1 MRNEYHGSDP
11 RTAGVLLPPEAH
23 LLRAR
28 LCAAGHVKKGPG
40 LCKTCR
46 ASSRRAHRPVKT
58 RPCRDCGT
66 IFSGSRRP
74 ICPDCAEKRDA
85 QDQAAEL
92 AASHRPIRTRTCH
105 ECGESRPLDE
115 FLLSNLRTQA
125 DRKGT
130 RQYADC
136 CTACRSD
143 VVVEDDEEIDD
154 QSPYAVARRQV
165 EHIFGLPSSQ
175 WLNVRGHPLSLLHYS
190 RMLAIHNAQARRV
203 GGALLRPD
211 RVVPIRAMWSLIVQ
225 ARLTKRLRVRFAV
238 AA

>member
-1 MRNEYHGSDP
+1 M
-11 RTAGVLLPPEAH
+11 
-23 LLRAR
+23 
-28 LCAAGHVKKGPG
+28 
-40 LCKTCR
+40 
-46 ASSRRAHRPVKT
+46 KT

-74 ICPDCAEKRDA
+74 VCPECAEKRDA

-92 AASHRPIRTRTCH
+92 AASHRPVRTRTCQD
-105 ECGESRPLDE
+105 CGESRPLDE

-130 RQYADC
+130 RQYADLC
-136 CTACRSD
+136 ATCRSD
-143 VVVEDDEEIDD
+143 VVVGEEDDEVDD

-165 EHIFGLPSSQ
+165 EHIFGLPSAQ

-190 RMLAIHNAQARRV
+190 RMLAIHNARAKQQ
-203 GGALLRPD
+203 GQALLRPD
-211 RVVPIRAMWSLIVQ
+211 RVVPIRAMWSLIVL
-225 ARLTKRLRVRFAV
+225 ARLTKRLRQSSPSTFAL